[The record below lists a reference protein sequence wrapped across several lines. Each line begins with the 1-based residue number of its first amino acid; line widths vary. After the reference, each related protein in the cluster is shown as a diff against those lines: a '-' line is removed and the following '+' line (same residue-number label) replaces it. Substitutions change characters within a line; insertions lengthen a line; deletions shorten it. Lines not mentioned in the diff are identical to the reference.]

1 MKKDNSTMF
10 DYGRFYKDRDKIVR
24 VCGSAHPISGGEDV
38 ILFSY
43 VDKYITSLGI
53 SSNFLYISRDSPMV
67 LHIIR

>member
-10 DYGRFYKDRDKIVR
+10 DYGCFYKEGDKIVR

-43 VDKYITSLGI
+43 VDKYITSDVYYCTKEEFAKKFVPT
-53 SSNFLYISRDSPMV
+53 SKY
-67 LHIIR
+67 